1 MLTLQSTSSM
11 IHSDTAHAVFR
22 AGREEF
28 TLSMKELKRHVRKP
42 ATICH
47 TPKARC
53 YLLVSAPAKSAP
65 YMSLPACLDFI
76 CHATPLQ
83 CFYSCGH

>member
-1 MLTLQSTSSM
+1 M
-11 IHSDTAHAVFR
+11 IHSDTAHAASR

-28 TLSMKELKRHVRKP
+28 TLNMKELKRHVRKP

-53 YLLVSAPAKSAP
+53 YLLVCAPAESAP
-65 YMSLPACLDFI
+65 YIFFPACLELI
-76 CHATPLQ
+76 CHATPPQ
-83 CFYSCGH
+83 CYYKCDH